1 MLNLRTSWL
10 KAWLCG
16 APLGLA
22 TGLAGCGGSPQGPSE
37 PTGGNTQYW
46 EVVYSGTVV
55 MADAPFA
62 PLGGAEMSW
71 LTCNL
76 SGFYCTRNVFSDSLG
91 HYSIAHS
98 FIVHACTPGKLEVFT
113 SSFGVLASLSGYQA
127 EQAEKLSLTTDFCA
141 DVHLTRDFALRKL
154 P

>member
-16 APLGLA
+16 APVGLA
-22 TGLAGCGGSPQGPSE
+22 TALAGCGGSPQGPSE

-46 EVVYSGTVV
+46 EVVLSGTVA

-71 LTCNL
+71 YTCTL
-76 SGFYCTRNVFSDSLG
+76 SGFNCTRNVFSDSLG

-98 FIVHACTPGKLEVFT
+98 FIVHACTPGKLESWAYPNV
-113 SSFGVLASLSGYQA
+113 VAYLPGYQSVA
-127 EQAEKLSLTTDFCA
+127 AATQTFMTDFCDDA
-141 DVHLTRDFALRKL
+141 HLTRDFALRRL